1 MVVVGGSLGGRVLL
15 LISSSSFFLGFECS
29 TRHKVRPA
37 VKARNLFDP
46 QSHQRR
52 YLVYN
57 SIYMSRIWMTYKV
70 RSCIRWK
77 KKTSPLVIKR
87 KKM

>member
-1 MVVVGGSLGGRVLL
+1 MVVAGGSWGGGCLL
-15 LISSSSFFLGFECS
+15 FIISSSFFLGFECS

-37 VKARNLFDP
+37 VKARNLFGP

-57 SIYMSRIWMTYKV
+57 STYMSRIWMTYKV
-70 RSCIRWK
+70 QSCIRWK
-77 KKTSPLVIKR
+77 KKTSPLIIKR